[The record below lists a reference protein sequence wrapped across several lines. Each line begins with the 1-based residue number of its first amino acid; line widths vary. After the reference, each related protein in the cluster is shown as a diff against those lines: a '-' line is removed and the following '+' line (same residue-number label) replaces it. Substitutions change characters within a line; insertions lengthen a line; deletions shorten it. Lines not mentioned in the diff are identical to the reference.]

1 MNNKILKLTPFVV
14 EKIWG
19 GKKIAKWKGWPDSL
33 IGETWEIS
41 THPEGV
47 SRLGEFSL
55 RDFIELN
62 YLVKFIDTTQHL
74 SIQVH
79 PDDEYALKHE
89 NQKGKTECWLVL
101 ESEKGSGIYLG
112 LKKDVT
118 KKEFRTAVSNNVSVQ
133 NFLNFIP
140 VKRGDFFVVPAGTIH
155 AIGKGVSL
163 IEVQQSSGVT
173 YRVWDWGRVDEKG
186 KSRELHVEKSFDVI
200 NFSQNFEKDIL
211 KSYREDLLNERETT
225 LLFKHKD
232 FKAEL
237 IYFSPHREHIM
248 HLKKGTG
255 ITVLSGHLECTG
267 INLKKYESYIIVE
280 TDVFSFSLEEEA
292 YILVVE

>member
-118 KKEFRTAVSNNVSVQ
+118 KKEFRTAVSNNV
-133 NFLNFIP
+133 
-140 VKRGDFFVVPAGTIH
+140 
-155 AIGKGVSL
+155 
-163 IEVQQSSGVT
+163 
-173 YRVWDWGRVDEKG
+173 
-186 KSRELHVEKSFDVI
+186 
-200 NFSQNFEKDIL
+200 
-211 KSYREDLLNERETT
+211 
-225 LLFKHKD
+225 
-232 FKAEL
+232 
-237 IYFSPHREHIM
+237 
-248 HLKKGTG
+248 
-255 ITVLSGHLECTG
+255 
-267 INLKKYESYIIVE
+267 
-280 TDVFSFSLEEEA
+280 
-292 YILVVE
+292 